1 MISIADTWSNTV
13 ALPKSST
20 SITAVENLEYGHL
33 EVGSQHTS
41 KTYLS
46 GGKDRGNKKLLK
58 SQKKTPRRKNKL

>member
-1 MISIADTWSNTV
+1 M
-13 ALPKSST
+13 

-33 EVGSQHTS
+33 EAGSQHTS